1 MKQNTSEVWSRPL
14 SDGSVALLLFNRK
27 SDAAII
33 EADFKL
39 VCINWLIIEM
49 AILDDNNGGDKSD
62 IDDNVK
68 CGKGQGE

>member
-14 SDGSVALLLFNRK
+14 SDGSVAVLLFNRK

-39 VCINWLIIEM
+39 VCINWIEM
-49 AILDDNNGGDKSD
+49 AILDDNNNGGDRSD

-68 CGKGQGE
+68 CGKGQGK